1 MNKYELYN
9 LVFNDGEEFTDFYFN
24 KRRNKV
30 ISFEKIVDGS
40 TIAIVNI
47 VNLNLKCNNII
58 YKTALITGLC
68 TAPEKRKLGIMQDLL
83 NEVLEKL
90 KADNYQLVILSPAND
105 NYYKKYGFT
114 TLVTGNYKKIKYC
127 NDNIYTIKNA
137 TKMDINLLINLY
149 DNVTSNHLNYQFID
163 KNIILD
169 LIDEYLLEDTH
180 IQIVYKD
187 TIPVGWFI
195 VENNKID
202 ICVLSD
208 NKILN
213 HIKNIDNYKY
223 FEYNKNGEKELFQ
236 IKYLDNSV
244 KPVTLNSTFVLNKY

>member
-1 MNKYELYN
+1 
-9 LVFNDGEEFTDFYFN
+9 
-24 KRRNKV
+24 
-30 ISFEKIVDGS
+30 
-40 TIAIVNI
+40 
-47 VNLNLKCNNII
+47 
-58 YKTALITGLC
+58 
-68 TAPEKRKLGIMQDLL
+68 
-83 NEVLEKL
+83 
-90 KADNYQLVILSPAND
+90 
-105 NYYKKYGFT
+105 
-114 TLVTGNYKKIKYC
+114 
-127 NDNIYTIKNA
+127 
-137 TKMDINLLINLY
+137 MDINLLINLY